1 MRAEKN
7 QPAEGKKNS
16 AAPAQSPTVVL
27 EDSGIGD
34 VKIHENV
41 ISTLA
46 RRATLSIEGVSRLA
60 GSLLVD
66 NIAEIVGSRRM
77 QERSIAVSMD
87 ESNRVS
93 LEIKVNIT
101 VGYRVPDVASA
112 VQKAVISEIEA
123 ATGMTVTKV
132 NVLVQEIEAPEEH
145 DDDDD
150 TSGGNDIGAM
160 PIEPSRG

>member
-7 QPAEGKKNS
+7 QTAESKKTS
-16 AAPAQSPTVVL
+16 AAPAQPSTVVL

-41 ISTLA
+41 ISALA
-46 RRATLSIEGVSRLA
+46 RRATLNIEGVSRLA

-77 QERSIAVSMD
+77 QERAITVSMD
-87 ESNRVS
+87 ENNRVS
-93 LEIKVNIT
+93 LEIKINIT
-101 VGYRVPDVASA
+101 VGFRVPEVAAA
-112 VQKAVISEIEA
+112 VQKAVISEIES

-145 DDDDD
+145 DDDEDPAAD
-150 TSGGNDIGAM
+150 ALGVM

>member
-1 MRAEKN
+1 MKAEKN
-7 QPAEGKKNS
+7 AAGKTNS
-16 AAPAQSPTVVL
+16 ATPQPTVTL

-41 ISTLA
+41 ISALA
-46 RRATLSIEGVSRLA
+46 RRATLGIEGVSRLA
-60 GSLLVD
+60 GSLLMD

-77 QERSIAVSMD
+77 QERAIAVSMD

-93 LEIKVNIT
+93 LEIKINILT
-101 VGYRVPDVASA
+101 GYRLPEVAAA

-132 NVLVQEIEAPEEH
+132 NVLIQEVEDPEDN
-145 DDDDD
+145 DDDAP
-150 TSGGNDIGAM
+150 GAGM
-160 PIEPSRG
+160 DLPVEPSRG

>member
-1 MRAEKN
+1 MRADKN
-7 QPAEGKKNS
+7 HSAESKKNS
-16 AAPAQSPTVVL
+16 AAPAQAPTVVL

-34 VKIHENV
+34 IKIHENV
-41 ISTLA
+41 ISALA
-46 RRATLSIEGVSRLA
+46 RRATLGIEGVSRLA

-77 QERSIAVSMD
+77 QERAITVSMD

-101 VGYRVPDVASA
+101 VGYRIPDVAAA

-123 ATGMTVTKV
+123 ATGMTVTNV
-132 NVLVQEIEAPEEH
+132 NVLVQEIESPQEH
-145 DDDDD
+145 DDEAAPG
-150 TSGGNDIGAM
+150 SGDIGAM

>member
-7 QPAEGKKNS
+7 PTAENKKNS
-16 AAPAQSPTVVL
+16 AAPAQPSTVVL

-41 ISTLA
+41 IAALA
-46 RRATLSIEGVSRLA
+46 RRATLGIEGVSRLA
-60 GSLLVD
+60 GSLLMD

-77 QERSIAVSMD
+77 QERAITVSMD

-93 LEIKVNIT
+93 LEIKINILT
-101 VGYRVPDVASA
+101 GYRLPEVAAA

-132 NVLVQEIEAPEEH
+132 NVLVQEVEDPE
-145 DDDDD
+145 DNDDD
-150 TSGGNDIGAM
+150 TPDVGMNL
-160 PIEPSRG
+160 PVEPSRG

>member
-7 QPAEGKKNS
+7 SAAEGKKNS
-16 AAPAQSPTVVL
+16 AAPAQPTVVL

-34 VKIHENV
+34 VMIHENV
-41 ISTLA
+41 ISSLA
-46 RRATLSIEGVSRLA
+46 RRATLGIEGVSRLA

-77 QERSIAVSMD
+77 QERAITVSMD
-87 ESNRVS
+87 DSNRVS
-93 LEIKVNIT
+93 LEIKINII
-101 VGYRVPDVASA
+101 VGYRLPEVASA

-123 ATGMTVTKV
+123 ATGMTVTRV

-145 DDDDD
+145 DDDGEDPAD
-150 TSGGNDIGAM
+150 AIGAM